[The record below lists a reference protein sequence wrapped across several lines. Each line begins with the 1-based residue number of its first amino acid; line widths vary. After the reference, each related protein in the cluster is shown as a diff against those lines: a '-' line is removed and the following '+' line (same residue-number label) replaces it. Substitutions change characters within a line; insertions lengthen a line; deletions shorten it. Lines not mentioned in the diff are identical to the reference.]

1 MKSKNNIKAKG
12 KSNFVQNNLTIFA
25 EINEV
30 FKLFNFNMLDFIFVV
45 SCSLSS
51 FLALLVVS
59 GVIKL

>member
-12 KSNFVQNNLTIFA
+12 KSKCVQNNLTFFA

-51 FLALLVVS
+51 ILALMVVS
-59 GVIKL
+59 GVINF